1 MPDKI
6 PDEKVDRIVELAE
19 DGHGYADI
27 SQKVGV
33 SKSTVKKYVDEAGVD
48 VDKGS
53 NNESRNADSGGGSS
67 SVVEMTGSDSNL
79 ADLTDDELMDMSE
92 SEFIRTF
99 FQEFSDTGVKDSFVE
114 LIANQANVRRQIPD
128 EDQMS
133 QRIQAH
139 NSGVGNAN
147 DANAIAELYW
157 ALAQRYL
164 RARGLASGGG
174 PAGGMMGAS
183 GMNGGGDWVG
193 TSAHS
198 TQPNQQNGQQNGP
211 NPQDAGDWVSTGPS
225 PGQQPNQQQQGVQ
238 AGQPHQQQ
246 NGQMAQF
253 AQMMQQMQQQ
263 QQAMM
268 EKMMQSQQDSTE
280 DRLESEI
287 EELKAQLNGGGDSVT
302 DSIQEFVELQETL
315 DQLQDDDQTGS
326 QTEELVGAL
335 QQQIQ
340 ALRQEVNDGGGGG
353 GMAEVAAQSDS
364 QFGLLAALAQSGDID
379 ANEMVD
385 VAQKLGEVE
394 TDPNVAE
401 KKYEKEIEEM
411 KVQAEQEKWNSILS
425 GLEDVADNFGEVVG
439 AFAGGEQQQNG
450 RAESTQQQAQAHQ
463 QTAADPG
470 GERDE
475 AEQRA
480 NGQSPAQQIVESN
493 TEEGEA
499 DPVIE
504 EAEPEPESEQVG
516 LDDEE
521 GLDVEPTPAEEE
533 TTDNDEKAAVGAD
546 DGDPGDVESE
556 PEPEEAEADGG
567 GAKCPGC
574 GKEFE
579 TEQQVNGHKIHCD
592 EV

>member
-1 MPDKI
+1 MPEKLS
-6 PDEKVDRIVELAE
+6 DEKVDEILETYEETGSMSKTAE
-19 DGHGYADI
+19 
-27 SQKVGV
+27 QVGV
-33 SKSTVKKYVDEAGVD
+33 SKKSVQKYTSRHLDNIDPDEDQRIPDAKTNG
-48 VDKGS
+48 
-53 NNESRNADSGGGSS
+53 DSA
-67 SVVEMTGSDSNL
+67 VMEMSGSDSRL
-79 ADLTDDELMDMSE
+79 ADLTDEELMNMSE
-92 SEFIRTF
+92 SEFITTF
-99 FQEFSDTGVKDSFVE
+99 FSEFDNMGIKESFVE
-114 LIANQANVRRQIPD
+114 MISNQAQIRGQIPD

-133 QRIQAH
+133 QRIQSH
-139 NSGVGNAN
+139 SSGVGNAN

-164 RARGLASGGG
+164 NARGLASPGVPSGGATAASMG
-174 PAGGMMGAS
+174 SSGEWVGAGG
-183 GMNGGGDWVG
+183 VG
-193 TSAHS
+193 L
-198 TQPNQQNGQQNGP
+198 QPNQNQQNGSGGGGGN
-211 NPQDAGDWVSTGPS
+211 DVGDWVSTGPS
-225 PGQQPNQQQQGVQ
+225 PGQGVSGQQNQQPQG
-238 AGQPHQQQ
+238 

-287 EELKAQLNGGGDSVT
+287 EELKAQLDGGGDTVT

-450 RAESTQQQAQAHQ
+450 RAESTQQQAQTQQ

-493 TEEGEA
+493 AEDGEA
-499 DPVIE
+499 EPVIE
-504 EAEPEPESEQVG
+504 EAEPGSESGQVEH
-516 LDDEE
+516 DDEE
-521 GLDVEPTPAEEE
+521 GLEVEPTPTEEE
-533 TTDNDEKAAVGAD
+533 TTDNDDQHAVGVDAD
-546 DGDPGDVESE
+546 DPGDVESE
-556 PEPEEAEADGG
+556 PEETEAGG
-567 GAKCPGC
+567 GDAKCPGC

-579 TEQQVNGHKIHCD
+579 TDQQVNGHKIHCD